1 MPDAPRPHGHSYTA
15 DELRALRAELVRLDP
30 SLAAANAA
38 VPEFAWRS
46 RPAAFSGLLHLVAE
60 QQVSLA
66 SAAAIWKRIQ
76 EGLSE
81 VTAHTVLAAG
91 EERMRELGMS
101 KPKAR
106 YAVALAQAENEGRLD
121 FAALAHAD
129 DDTAVATLTA
139 LLGIGRWTAE
149 AFLIGAYGRTDFFP
163 AADIALQEAARL
175 IDGLEQRPTEKELYV
190 RAERWKPFRAVAA
203 QILWGYYSA
212 TKSGATKSSAT
223 NEGTA
228 KTGIAKTGAAKKSPV
243 KRGTTT
249 ATPLPPQPA
258 HNAPAAGRRVARKP
272 R

>member
-1 MPDAPRPHGHSYTA
+1 MPKASRPHGHSYTA

-30 SLAAANAA
+30 SLAVANAA

-46 RPAAFSGLLHLVAE
+46 RPANFSGLLHLVAE

-76 EGLSE
+76 EGLHE
-81 VTAHTVLAAG
+81 VTASAVIDAG

-106 YAVALAQAENEGRLD
+106 YAVALARAEQEGRID
-121 FAALAHAD
+121 FAALAGMD
-129 DDTAVATLTA
+129 DNEAVASLTA

-175 IDGLEQRPTEKELYV
+175 VDGGEHRPTEKELYT

-203 QILWGYYSA
+203 QMLWGYYSA
-212 TKSGATKSSAT
+212 VK
-223 NEGTA
+223 NGTA
-228 KTGIAKTGAAKKSPV
+228 IPPPV
-243 KRGTTT
+243 HT
-249 ATPLPPQPA
+249 
-258 HNAPAAGRRVARKP
+258 APAAGRRAARKP

>member
-1 MPDAPRPHGHSYTA
+1 MPKASRPHGHSYTA

-30 SLAAANAA
+30 SLAVANAA

-46 RPAAFSGLLHLVAE
+46 RPANFSGLLHLVAE

-76 EGLSE
+76 EGLHE
-81 VTAHTVLAAG
+81 VTANAVIGAG

-106 YAVALAQAENEGRLD
+106 YAVALAHAEQEGRID
-121 FAALAHAD
+121 FAALAGMD
-129 DDTAVATLTA
+129 DNEAVASLTT

-175 IDGLEQRPTEKELYV
+175 VDGGEHRPTEKELYA

-203 QILWGYYSA
+203 QMLWGYYSA
-212 TKSGATKSSAT
+212 VK
-223 NEGTA
+223 NGTA
-228 KTGIAKTGAAKKSPV
+228 IPPPV
-243 KRGTTT
+243 HT
-249 ATPLPPQPA
+249 
-258 HNAPAAGRRVARKP
+258 APAAGRRAARKP